1 MRIVVI
7 AMIAVGVSM
16 ITGGCITKMG
26 VNFGNGTA
34 MNIRVLSSETGQE
47 VEVAPSS
54 FKKLPHSSGDL
65 VVTAQSN
72 GKLRFRRV
80 APFDVDRKYY
90 SFKHSIFRPNS
101 VTLNVMM
108 ETNMLL
114 YVVMPGSMSVDE
126 KVEQP
131 KGYPKVG
138 EKAGN

>member
-7 AMIAVGVSM
+7 ALIAVGVSM
-16 ITGGCITKMG
+16 VTGGCTTKVG
-26 VNFGNGTA
+26 VNFGNGTT
-34 MNIRVLSSETGQE
+34 MNIRVLSSETGKE
-47 VEVAPSS
+47 IEVAPSS
-54 FKKLPHSSGDL
+54 FRKLPHSSGDL
-65 VVTAQSN
+65 VVTAQSKV
-72 GKLRFRRV
+72 KLRFQRV
-80 APFDVDRKYY
+80 APFDVDRRYY
-90 SFKHSIFRPNS
+90 SFKRSMFGPNS

-131 KGYPKVG
+131 QGYPKVG